1 MRTSTRVTI
10 AWHAAWRAR
19 SYGQAARWGNRTRR
33 AWPTDRSGA
42 AGAFAALLLA
52 AIAAIPLA
60 GCGSDDGPA
69 SFLAH
74 DDTGAVFVEWKRV
87 GDDVSGSLSAA
98 EVNQPQPQQGLFQAA
113 AQPPGEITQQTGTF
127 TGTVSDDSVRLQ
139 IGSGAASN
147 RVNGRLDGDTLELTL
162 PQDQGV
168 ETVHLKPADKDDYT
182 KAVQDIRDRETR
194 RKADAKAAQARKQ
207 RADRVKI
214 IRVATAFQKAL
225 DPRSPDDPCRYLTPE
240 LRDDIV
246 SGAEARAFNE
256 SAADIPCKRAI
267 RDSERERQSPL
278 YTGQQGVASIRF
290 LSSLIA
296 LRGIGQAGPP
306 GAVVTWRPASG
317 RGVLSQSQT
326 SFAEQDGKWLVYRCC
341 Q

>member
-1 MRTSTRVTI
+1 MRTSTRGTTSS
-10 AWHAAWRAR
+10 HADGRAR
-19 SYGQAARWGNRTRR
+19 SYRRAADRGIHTRR
-33 AWPTDRSGA
+33 AWPTGRSGP

-52 AIAAIPLA
+52 AIAPIPLA

-98 EVNQPQPQQGLFQAA
+98 EVNQPQQGLFQAA
-113 AQPPGEITQQTGTF
+113 AQPPGEITEQTGAF

-139 IGSGAASN
+139 IGSGEASN

-162 PQDQGV
+162 PHDQGV
-168 ETVHLKPADKDDYT
+168 ETVKLKPADKDDYT
-182 KAVQDIRDRETR
+182 KAVQDIRDREAR
-194 RKADAKAAQARKQ
+194 RKADEKAAQARKQ
-207 RADRVKI
+207 RTDRVKI
-214 IRVATAFQKAL
+214 TRVATAFQKAL

-246 SGAEARAFNE
+246 SDAGATAQDPVV
-256 SAADIPCKRAI
+256 ADIPCKRAI
-267 RDSERERQSPL
+267 RDHERERQNPL
-278 YTGQQGVASIRF
+278 YTQGVARIRF
-290 LSSLIA
+290 LSSLISP
-296 LRGIGQAGPP
+296 RFGDAGPP

-317 RGVLSQSQT
+317 RGVLSQSET

>member
-10 AWHAAWRAR
+10 PWHAAWRAR
-19 SYGQAARWGNRTRR
+19 SYGRAARCRNRTRL
-33 AWPTDRSGA
+33 AWPTGRSGA

-52 AIAAIPLA
+52 AIAATSVA
-60 GCGSDDGPA
+60 GCGSHDGPA
-69 SFLAH
+69 SFLWH
-74 DDTGAVFVEWKRV
+74 DNTGAVFVEWKRV

-98 EVNQPQPQQGLFQAA
+98 EVNQRQQGLFEAA
-113 AQPPGEITQQTGTF
+113 AQPPGEITEQTGAF

-147 RVNGRLDGDTLELTL
+147 RINGRLDGDTLELTL
-162 PQDQGV
+162 PHDAGV
-168 ETVHLKPADKDDYT
+168 ETVRLKPADKDDYT
-182 KAVQDIRDRETR
+182 KAVQDIRDREAR
-194 RKADAKAAQARKQ
+194 RKADAKAAQARRQ

-214 IRVATAFQKAL
+214 TRVATAFQKAL

-246 SGAEARAFNE
+246 SGAEARALNDDVT
-256 SAADIPCKRAI
+256 DIPCKRAI
-267 RDSERERQSPL
+267 RDNERDRQKPL
-278 YTGQQGVASIRF
+278 YTGPQGVASIQF

-317 RGVLSQSQT
+317 RGVRSQSQT
-326 SFAEQDGKWLVYRCC
+326 SFTEQDGKWLVYRCC

>member
-1 MRTSTRVTI
+1 V
-10 AWHAAWRAR
+10 
-19 SYGQAARWGNRTRR
+19 
-33 AWPTDRSGA
+33 
-42 AGAFAALLLA
+42 FAVLLA

-69 SFLAH
+69 SFLGR

-87 GDDVSGSLSAA
+87 GDDVCGSLSAA
-98 EVNQPQPQQGLFQAA
+98 QVNPPQQGMFQAA
-113 AQPPGEITQQTGTF
+113 AQPPGEITQQTGAF

-139 IGSGAASN
+139 ITAGN

-162 PQDQGV
+162 PNDTGV
-168 ETVHLKPADKDDYT
+168 ETVKLKPAGKDDYT
-182 KAVQDIRDRETR
+182 KAVQDIRDREAR
-194 RKADAKAAQARKQ
+194 RQADAKAALARKQ

-214 IRVATAFQKAL
+214 TQVATAFQKAL
-225 DPRSPDDPCRYLTPE
+225 DPRSPDDPCRYLTAE
-240 LRDDIV
+240 LRDDVV
-246 SGAEARAFNE
+246 SSAEAWALDEN
-256 SAADIPCKRAI
+256 ADIPCKRAI
-267 RDSERERQSPL
+267 RDSERERERPL
-278 YTGQQGVASIRF
+278 YTGPQGVASIAF

-317 RGVLSQSQT
+317 RGVRSQSQT
-326 SFAEQDGKWLVYRCC
+326 LFTEQEGKWLVYRCC

>member
-10 AWHAAWRAR
+10 AWHAGWRAR
-19 SYGQAARWGNRTRR
+19 SYGRSALRGDRTRR
-33 AWPTDRSGA
+33 AWPAGRSGA
-42 AGAFAALLLA
+42 AGAFAVLSLA
-52 AIAAIPLA
+52 AIAATSVA
-60 GCGSDDGPA
+60 GCGSHDGPA
-69 SFLAH
+69 SFLWH
-74 DDTGAVFVEWKRV
+74 DNTGAVFVEWKRV

-98 EVNQPQPQQGLFQAA
+98 EVNQPQQGLFQAA
-113 AQPPGEITQQTGTF
+113 AQPPGEITEQTGAF

-147 RVNGRLDGDTLELTL
+147 RINGRLDGDTLELTL
-162 PQDQGV
+162 PHDKGV
-168 ETVHLKPADKDDYT
+168 ETVKLKPADKDDYA
-182 KAVQDIRDRETR
+182 KAVQDIRDREAR
-194 RKADAKAAQARKQ
+194 RQAAAKAAQARKQ

-214 IRVATAFQKAL
+214 TRVATAFQKAL

-246 SGAEARAFNE
+246 SGAEARALNE
-256 SAADIPCKRAI
+256 NAADIPCKQAI

-317 RGVLSQSQT
+317 RSVLSQSQT